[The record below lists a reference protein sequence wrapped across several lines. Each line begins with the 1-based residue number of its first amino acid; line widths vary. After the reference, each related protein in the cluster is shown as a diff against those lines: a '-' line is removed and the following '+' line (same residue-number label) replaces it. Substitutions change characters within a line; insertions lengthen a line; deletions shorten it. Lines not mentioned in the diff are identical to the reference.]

1 MPPSSDRA
9 LRELRGPAALVMAPF
24 DDDLRLDLDALRSNI
39 QFMLDAGLETGK
51 GFIISPCG
59 SGEYL
64 SLSPSEHRDMVAVS
78 IEAAA
83 GRAPVV
89 AGAASLNLDEVIA
102 LSQGAVDAGAEYVMI
117 SPPCYYPISQ
127 EGMYEWYR
135 ILTESID
142 AGIMIYDQS
151 WRQDIGTSLGVEL
164 IGQLA
169 EFPGIVSLK
178 YGAPNIIEPMVEA
191 LDRFADR
198 FAFIDNS
205 LGYTS
210 TLAYM
215 HGAAGFISGPSTWWP
230 EFELEFFRLLEAG
243 DFAGAE
249 RWHAKIGP
257 YMWLHQSEGGPG
269 WRGLQDAAIIKAA
282 QDFVGLHG
290 GPSRPPFR
298 GVNNEERLVINAV
311 LDDLGV
317 RQAVPA

>member
-1 MPPSSDRA
+1 MPPSSERA
-9 LRELRGPAALVMAPF
+9 IQELRGPAALVMAPF
-24 DDDLRLDLDALRSNI
+24 DDDLRLDLDALTSNI
-39 QFMLDAGLETGK
+39 QFLLDGGLETGK

-64 SLSPSEHRDMVAVS
+64 SLSPSEHRDMVAASV
-78 IEAAA
+78 EAAA
-83 GRAPVV
+83 GQIPVV

-102 LSQGAVDAGAEYVMI
+102 LSRGAVDAGAEYVMI

-127 EGMYEWYR
+127 EGMFEWYR

-151 WRQDIGTSLGVEL
+151 WRQEIGTSLGVEL
-164 IGQLA
+164 IGRLA

-198 FAFIDNS
+198 YAFIDNS

-215 HGAAGFISGPSTWWP
+215 HGATGFISGPATWWP

-243 DFAGAE
+243 GLRRGGPLARQDRALHVAAPERGRPRMAGAAGLG
-249 RWHAKIGP
+249 H
-257 YMWLHQSEGGPG
+257 HQG
-269 WRGLQDAAIIKAA
+269 R
-282 QDFVGLHG
+282 VGLRWAARRTD
-290 GPSRPPFR
+290 PATVPRRQRR
-298 GVNNEERLVINAV
+298 GTTR
-311 LDDLGV
+311 DQCGS
-317 RQAVPA
+317 